1 MTAHVTCHNTFNTA
15 SSSTSVVDLSH
26 EIASHVSNRKHS
38 SFSRCGCVPEFLP
51 AEVYPPPRFLIG
63 GQRVCV
69 QRPDHAHPLCSHS
82 RPSPTLMNL
91 FFYIFFVAGFQVRLF
106 WFEHPLLLHFED
118 DFWHKLLSI
127 NITDW
132 VINWET
138 SNKRQLRLENN
149 FYLKYKLTERD
160 ILKLNNDRLYIYSS
174 MCLYFFVIS

>member
-1 MTAHVTCHNTFNTA
+1 MRLHHMSAIENIHRFHAAVVFQ
-15 SSSTSVVDLSH
+15 SSCQLKFIRPRV
-26 EIASHVSNRKHS
+26 
-38 SFSRCGCVPEFLP
+38 FSLGVKEF
-51 AEVYPPPRFLIG
+51 VYNGLIT
-63 GQRVCV
+63 
-69 QRPDHAHPLCSHS
+69 PIPYAPTHAHPPPWWICSF
-82 RPSPTLMNL
+82 T
-91 FFYIFFVAGFQVRLF
+91 FFFVAGFQVRLF